1 MGPDTNHI
9 DTACYIPNQNNV
21 LCGVE
26 NRQHEPRMRRKK
38 FIIPLFALVA
48 WSTGQ
53 LAAQTNTFILKGKL
67 TQWKGS
73 DTLAL
78 YYRIAPKRDTTI
90 HIPIVDGQFRYEG
103 TSTMP
108 MRTELRDGQDHR
120 QLNAVDRA
128 IVFVEPGKTTRLRG
142 RGTLA
147 GASVRGTTAQRKFN
161 ERVRLL
167 ARYNRKLV
175 HWREELNVYAQADS
189 GQATPRYRALKAKV
203 DWRADTRNA
212 RLFDFVRRH
221 PESIVSLDV
230 LFTFITDIARITE
243 VQKLYDGLDP
253 QVRDT
258 PFGREVGQKLNA
270 IQATAPSASPAPN
283 FSSATPE
290 GDTLTMHGLLAGKRL
305 LLLTFWA
312 SWSEPSMQEQEALRT
327 TYNNFSRIG
336 FEIVGV
342 SLDKDGTKWR
352 RALTNRELRW
362 PQVSGLK
369 GWDEPIAQLYGVY
382 AIPAH
387 IFIDGNGEVVGSGL
401 RAGAVYDFVRDYLA
415 TH

>member
-1 MGPDTNHI
+1 
-9 DTACYIPNQNNV
+9 
-21 LCGVE
+21 
-26 NRQHEPRMRRKK
+26 MRKNK
-38 FIIPLFALVA
+38 FIVPLFALMA

-67 TQWKGS
+67 TQWRGS

-78 YYRIAPKRDTTI
+78 HYRIEPKRDTTI
-90 HIPIVDGQFRYEG
+90 HIPIIDGQFRYEG
-103 TSTMP
+103 TSVVP
-108 MRTELRDGQDHR
+108 LRTELRDGRDHR
-120 QLNAVDRA
+120 QPHAVDRA
-128 IVFVEPGKTTRLRG
+128 IVFVEPGKATRLKG
-142 RGTLA
+142 TGTLA
-147 GASVRGTTAQRKFN
+147 GASVRGTTAQREFN
-161 ERVRLL
+161 EMVRLL

-175 HWREELNVYAQADS
+175 LWRKELAARAQADS

-203 DWRADTRNA
+203 DWREDRRNA

-230 LFTFITDIARITE
+230 LFTFITDIAKITE

-253 QVRDT
+253 QVRTT
-258 PFGREVGQKLNA
+258 PFGREVGRKLDA
-270 IQATAPSASPAPN
+270 IHAAAPSASPAPN

-312 SWSEPSMQEQEALRT
+312 SWSEPSMKEQETLRL
-327 TYNNFSRIG
+327 TYRNFRRIG

-342 SLDKDGTKWR
+342 SLDKDNADWR
-352 RALTNRELRW
+352 RAIANRELSW

-387 IFIDGNGEVVGSGL
+387 IFIDSNGEVVGSGL
-401 RAGAVYDFVRDYLA
+401 RAGAIYDFVRDYLA

>member
-1 MGPDTNHI
+1 MGSDTNHI
-9 DTACYIPNQNNV
+9 DTGCYITNQNNV

-26 NRQHEPRMRRKK
+26 NRQHVHHMWRNK
-38 FIIPLFALVA
+38 FIVPLVA
-48 WSTGQ
+48 LMAWGTGQ
-53 LAAQTNTFILKGKL
+53 LVAQTNTFILRGKL

-78 YYRIAPKRDTTI
+78 HYRIGPKRDTTI
-90 HIPIVDGQFRYEG
+90 HIPIIDGRFRYEG
-103 TSTMP
+103 TSVVP
-108 MRTELRDGQDHR
+108 LRTELRDGRDHR
-120 QLNAVDRA
+120 QPHAVDRA
-128 IVFVEPGKTTRLRG
+128 IVFVEPGKATRLKG
-142 RGTLA
+142 TGTLA
-147 GASVRGTTAQRKFN
+147 DASVRGTTAQREFN
-161 ERVRLL
+161 GMVRLL

-175 HWREELNVYAQADS
+175 LWRKELAARAQADN
-189 GQATPRYRALKAKV
+189 GRATPRYRALKARF
-203 DWRADTRNA
+203 DWRADRRNA
-212 RLFDFVRRH
+212 RLFDFVRQH

-253 QVRDT
+253 QVRAT
-258 PFGREVGQKLNA
+258 PFGREVGKKLDA
-270 IQATAPSASPAPN
+270 IQATAPSALQAPH
-283 FSSATPE
+283 FSSVTPE
-290 GDTLTMHGLLAGKRL
+290 GDTLTMHGLLVGKRL

-312 SWSEPSMQEQEALRT
+312 SWSEPSLQEQEALRT
-327 TYNNFSRIG
+327 AYNNFSRIG

-342 SLDKDGTKWR
+342 SLDKDNADWR
-352 RALTNRELRW
+352 RAIANRELNW

-369 GWDEPIAQLYGVY
+369 GWDEPIAKLYGVY

-401 RAGAVYDFVRDYLA
+401 RAGAIYDFVRDYLA

>member
-1 MGPDTNHI
+1 MGSDTNHI
-9 DTACYIPNQNNV
+9 DTACYMTDQNYV

-26 NRQHEPRMRRKK
+26 TGQYVHRMRRKK

-78 YYRIAPKRDTTI
+78 HYRIAPKQDTTI

-103 TSTMP
+103 TSVMP
-108 MRTELRDGQDHR
+108 LRTELRDGQDHR
-120 QLNAVDRA
+120 QAHAVDRA

-161 ERVRLL
+161 EMVRFL

-175 HWREELNVYAQADS
+175 LWRKELAARAQADS

-203 DWRADTRNA
+203 DWREDRRNA
-212 RLFDFVRRH
+212 RLFDFVRQH

-253 QVRDT
+253 QVRAT
-258 PFGREVGQKLNA
+258 PFGREVGKKLDA
-270 IQATAPSASPAPN
+270 IQATAPSALQAPH
-283 FSSATPE
+283 FSSVTPE

-312 SWSEPSMQEQEALRT
+312 SWSEPSMKEQEALCRA
-327 TYNNFSRIG
+327 YNNFSRIG
-336 FEIVGV
+336 FEIIGV

-352 RALTNRELRW
+352 RAITNRELSW

-369 GWDEPIAQLYGVY
+369 GWNEPIAKLYGVY

-387 IFIDGNGEVVGSGL
+387 IFIDSNGKVVGSGL
-401 RAGAVYDFVRDYLA
+401 RAGAIYDFVRDYLA

>member
-1 MGPDTNHI
+1 
-9 DTACYIPNQNNV
+9 
-21 LCGVE
+21 
-26 NRQHEPRMRRKK
+26 
-38 FIIPLFALVA
+38 
-48 WSTGQ
+48 
-53 LAAQTNTFILKGKL
+53 
-67 TQWKGS
+67 
-73 DTLAL
+73 
-78 YYRIAPKRDTTI
+78 DTTI

-103 TSTMP
+103 TSVMP
-108 MRTELRDGQDHR
+108 LRTELRDGQDHC
-120 QLNAVDRA
+120 QAHAVDRA
-128 IVFVEPGKTTRLRG
+128 IVFVEPGKTTRLKG
-142 RGTLA
+142 TGTLA
-147 GASVRGTTAQRKFN
+147 GASVRGTTAQREFN
-161 ERVRLL
+161 EMVRLL

-175 HWREELNVYAQADS
+175 LWRKELAARDQAGS
-189 GQATPRYRALKAKV
+189 GQTTPRYRALKGRF
-203 DWRADTRNA
+203 DWRQERRNA

-230 LFTFITDIARITE
+230 LFTFITDIAGITE
-243 VQKLYDGLDP
+243 VQKLYNGLD
-253 QVRDT
+253 QRVRTT
-258 PFGREVGQKLNA
+258 PFGREVGRKLDA
-270 IQATAPSASPAPN
+270 IHAAAPSASPAPH
-283 FSSATPE
+283 FSSVMPE

-312 SWSEPSMQEQEALRT
+312 SWSEPSMKEQEALRT
-327 TYNNFSRIG
+327 AYNNFSRIG

-415 TH
+415 THEVLCRRRFALDLW